1 MSEPIVPKT
10 PAEQRAEREGMR
22 VVRCLPHEL
31 IRAATGH
38 PIVVS
43 TAEGEEVLL
52 RLATVDEFI
61 DINRQALDT
70 LPEGFRPA
78 PVTREKAEELVRP
91 MELQP

>member
-1 MSEPIVPKT
+1 MSEEIVPKS
-10 PAEQRAEREGMR
+10 PAEERADREGMR

-31 IRAATGH
+31 IRAATGN

-43 TAEGEEVLL
+43 TADGEEVLL

-61 DINRQALDT
+61 DINRQALAT
-70 LPEGFRPA
+70 LPEDFRPA

-91 MELQP
+91 MAVEW